1 MKHSEP
7 FIHLL
12 FFILSLFCDSF
23 SNPFRTHFIFILQK
37 TTENIKKL
45 TSPFL
50 SQSPLPRV
58 EVCDHIVEGLPPPQ
72 QPRLLLPDALDIF
85 VDILVLNRLRLAL
98 RRAPLWFPYIFDFEF
113 SVSVDFE
120 LRKHLPRSPVSP
132 PSLDLAAFD
141 PLASFAS
148 CARFVLDLLGGIAT

>member
-7 FIHLL
+7 FIYLL
-12 FFILSLFCDSF
+12 FFILSLCFNSF
-23 SNPFRTHFIFILQK
+23 SNIFELISFYFTKTYYQK
-37 TTENIKKL
+37 LK
-45 TSPFL
+45 TSIS
-50 SQSPLPRV
+50 SQSPFPRV
-58 EVCDHIVEGLPPPQ
+58 EVGDHIVEGLPPPQ